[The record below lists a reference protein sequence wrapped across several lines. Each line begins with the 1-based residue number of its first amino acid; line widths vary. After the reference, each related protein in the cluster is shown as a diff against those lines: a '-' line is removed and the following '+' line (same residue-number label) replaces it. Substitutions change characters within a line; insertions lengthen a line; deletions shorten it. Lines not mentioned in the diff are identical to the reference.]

1 MQKKKKERNESTLT
15 DINGVDNILEFK
27 MTIKLNHWN
36 NTSLNQFQQNLHG
49 ARIYCKAILDF
60 RLH

>member
-27 MTIKLNHWN
+27 MTIKLNH
-36 NTSLNQFQQNLHG
+36 
-49 ARIYCKAILDF
+49 
-60 RLH
+60 